1 MPRDHRR
8 PPAEKPLRGR
18 FYFLIASILLLLA
31 VSPFIEGY
39 RALSFITDVFWGFV
53 FLSIVYAVS
62 DYQKNLIVGALLVLP
77 LLFSMVS
84 KYWVTTPFF
93 DQLAS
98 LGGAAFIAF
107 SLYAIARYVARQEAV
122 NPDVIGAA
130 IVFYLLMGVMWS
142 IVFKALEYFEPGSFS
157 MGDEHFATN
166 NKTRFIYYSFVT
178 LTTLGYGDITPLTAR
193 ACSLSI
199 IEAIVGQLYLVIQVA
214 WLVGMHIS
222 KTMEEKAH
230 KTDEEDRHLRP

>member
-1 MPRDHRR
+1 MPRDYHH

-39 RALSFITDVFWGFV
+39 RALRFVTDVFMAFV
-53 FLSIVYAVS
+53 FLSIIYAVS
-62 DYQKNLIVGALLVLP
+62 DYHKSLFVGVLLVLP
-77 LLFSMVS
+77 FLVSLVS
-84 KYWVTTPFF
+84 KYWATAPFF
-93 DQLAS
+93 NHLAS

-142 IVFKALEYFEPGSFS
+142 IVFEALEYFEPGSFS
-157 MGDEHFATN
+157 MSDEYSAN

-178 LTTLGYGDITPLTAR
+178 LTTLGYGDITPLTAK

-199 IEAIVGQLYLVIQVA
+199 IEALVGQLYLVIQIA

-222 KTMEEKAH
+222 GTMEKKAR
-230 KTDEEDRHLRP
+230 KTDAGDRRP